1 MIYKL
6 SEIDYEK
13 VLKFIS
19 KDNARNYFIR
29 LGLESNKS
37 VFEDIYAQIDGEGNM
52 RAALFHRKSGNLQFY
67 AEGAFEVEGFTEI
80 LRKIQFGSLIS
91 PASFCDRF
99 VDKQIFGEV
108 KEGAFIAE
116 LKDFKRQ
123 YEFGSYHDVRP
134 LSSKDLDQV
143 IDLYKKVFP
152 GHSSLE
158 VMRDKLDQQ
167 RGRGVCI
174 KKDGRIIAVAQ
185 SEFEETKSALIVG
198 VATDPE
204 YQNKGLASQCLE
216 VLCKELLSEG
226 KKLYLQY
233 DNVDAGRIY
242 GRLGFRPIDQVK
254 HYKRVLS
261 LSK

>member
-1 MIYKL
+1 MILKL

-13 VLKFIS
+13 VLKFIR

-29 LGLESNKS
+29 LGLESNKP
-37 VFEDIYAQIDGEGNM
+37 VFENIYAQVDGDGNM

-67 AEGAFEVEGFTEI
+67 ADGAFEVEGFTEI
-80 LRKIQFGSLIS
+80 LRSIQFRTLIS
-91 PASFCDRF
+91 PSSFCDRF
-99 VDKQIFGEV
+99 EDKQIFDEV
-108 KEGAFIAE
+108 KEGAYIAE
-116 LKDFKRQ
+116 LKDYKRQ
-123 YEFGSYHDVRP
+123 YEYGSYHDVKP
-134 LSSKDLDQV
+134 LSLKDLDIV
-143 IDLYKKVFP
+143 IDLYSKVFP
-152 GHSSLE
+152 SHSSLE
-158 VMRDKLDQQ
+158 VMREKFEGG

-198 VATDPE
+198 VATDPD
-204 YQNKGLASQCLE
+204 YQGKGYASQCLE

-226 KKLYLQY
+226 KKLFLQY
-233 DNVDAGRIY
+233 DNIDAGRIY

-254 HYKRVLS
+254 HYKRALS